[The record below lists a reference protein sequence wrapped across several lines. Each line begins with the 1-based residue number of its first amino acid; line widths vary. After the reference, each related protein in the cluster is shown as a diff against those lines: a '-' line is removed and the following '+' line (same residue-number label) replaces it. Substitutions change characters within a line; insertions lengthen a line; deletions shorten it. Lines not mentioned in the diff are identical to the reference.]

1 MTELNAVNLLV
12 SIDTLVNAEAYGV
25 DCIKKGKTFIFP
37 FRCPKW
43 MVFKTVYSG
52 IDSIGPD
59 LYLNSA
65 NEEE

>member
-43 MVFKTVYSG
+43 MVFNKF
-52 IDSIGPD
+52 
-59 LYLNSA
+59 SA
-65 NEEE
+65 GLARLAEVCI